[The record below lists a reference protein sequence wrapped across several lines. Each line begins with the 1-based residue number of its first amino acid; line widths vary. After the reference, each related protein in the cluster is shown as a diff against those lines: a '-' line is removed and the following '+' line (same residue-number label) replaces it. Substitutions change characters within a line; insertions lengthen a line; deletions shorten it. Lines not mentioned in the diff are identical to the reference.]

1 MAGQIKGITIEFD
14 GKTTKL
20 EQAIKRVKN
29 STNDVDKALKD
40 VNRGL
45 KYDPKNVT
53 LLSQKQQLLTK
64 RVEESK
70 QKVND
75 LKNAQ
80 AQLDAKGVDRASAEY
95 QELEREIV
103 RAEAEQKRFEKELR
117 QLSSVKLTALGEQF
131 KQIGSKMTE
140 AGKSMTMYVTAPLA
154 AVGAAGAKS
163 FAEVD
168 KTMQLTNSTMG
179 NTAEQAEML
188 NKAMKDA
195 AANSTYGMSDAATAT
210 LNFARAG
217 LSAEQAASALAPA
230 MNLAAGE
237 GGNLDT
243 VSGGLVATI
252 NGFGGSFDEAAQYA
266 DVFANACN
274 NSALDIDSLS
284 QSMSVAAPIF
294 SAAGYKV
301 NDAALYMGVMANKG
315 IEANVAANSLK
326 TGFARLVG
334 GSADVQK
341 QLDALGVS
349 IVNAD
354 GSMKDTVTIQKD
366 LHEAFAGLSESEQ
379 IAAASTIF
387 GKNQMSNWLALINTA
402 PSEVSALS
410 AALDEEGTTAEMA
423 EAMMSGFGGS
433 LEKLKSSVDVA
444 KTSLGEALAPI
455 ILKVAEGIQKLVD
468 WFNSLS
474 PTAQRIIAV
483 VGAIVAAIG
492 PLLVIGGT
500 ILTGLGNI
508 MIYGPMIIN
517 MLSGV
522 GAAVKGLLA
531 GALNPWVIGI
541 GLAIAAGVLLYK
553 NWDSIKAFALN
564 LWNSLKTTF
573 EGIKTSIMN
582 AWNAIKTGVTTA
594 VNAIKTVIQ
603 TVFAAIVAIITGYV
617 NAYRTVITVVFN
629 AIKSVVTTIFT
640 AIKTAVTTIWNGIKL
655 AITNPVQAARNAVTN
670 AVNAIKSVINGISGI
685 IGNVKS
691 AFSSIKSAM
700 TSPIESAKQTISNVI
715 SKIKG
720 MFPLSI
726 GKIFSNLKLP
736 HISVNGGKAPYGIG
750 GKGSLPSF
758 SVSWYAKGG
767 IFDNPSIIG
776 VGEAGR
782 EIVTPERLLDEKLTA
797 SNANIEALLVQMIRQ
812 NQMMIEEL
820 RKDKDLKIDKRVA
833 GRIVNE
839 LVTV

>member
-75 LKNAQ
+75 LKNVQ
-80 AQLDAKGVDRASAEY
+80 NQLDAQKIDHASAEY

-366 LHEAFAGLSESEQ
+366 LHEAFAGLSEAEQ

-500 ILTGLGNI
+500 LLTGLGNI
-508 MIYGPMIIN
+508 MIYGPMI
-517 MLSGV
+517 MGM
-522 GAAVKGLLA
+522 LA
-531 GALNPWVIGI
+531 GIGPAIAGIAAPVAIAIGVIGALVI
-541 GLAIAAGVLLYK
+541 AGIALYKHWDQIKAIAKSL
-553 NWDSIKAFALN
+553 WDSIKA
-564 LWNSLKTTF
+564 TF

-582 AWNAIKTGVTTA
+582 AWNAIKAGVTTA
-594 VNAIKTVIQ
+594 VNAVKTVIQ

-655 AITNPVQAARNAVTN
+655 AITNPIQAARNAVTN

>member
-45 KYDPKNVT
+45 KFDPKNVT
-53 LLSQKQQLLTK
+53 LLSQKQELLTK

-70 QKVND
+70 EKVKQ
-75 LKNAQ
+75 LKDAQ
-80 AQLDAKGVDRASAEY
+80 AQLDAKEVDKASMEY

-103 RAEAEQKRFEKELR
+103 KAEAEQKRFEKELR

-131 KQIGSKMTE
+131 KQIGGKMMDV
-140 AGKSMTMYVTAPLA
+140 GKTMSMYVTAPLT
-154 AVGAAGAKS
+154 AVGVAGAKS

-188 NKAMKDA
+188 NQAMKDA

-217 LSAEQAASALAPA
+217 LTAEQAASALAPA

-243 VSGGLVATI
+243 VSAGLVATI
-252 NGFGGSFDEAAQYA
+252 NGFGGSFDDAAAYA

-274 NSALDIDSLS
+274 NSALDIDSLAS
-284 QSMSVAAPIF
+284 SMSVAAPIF
-294 SAAGYKV
+294 SAAGYSV

-315 IEANVAANSLK
+315 IEASVAANSLK

-334 GSADVQK
+334 GSADVQA

-354 GSMKDTVTIQKD
+354 GSMKDTVTIQKE
-366 LHEAFAGLSESEQ
+366 LHDAFAGLSESEQ

-387 GKNQMSNWLALINTA
+387 GKNQMASWLALINTA
-402 PSEVSALS
+402 PGDVNALS

-468 WFNSLS
+468 WFNKLS

-483 VGAIVAAIG
+483 VGAIVTAIG
-492 PLLVIGGT
+492 PLLVIGGA
-500 ILTGLGNI
+500 LMTGLGNI
-508 MIYGPMIIN
+508 MIYGPMI
-517 MLSGV
+517 MGM
-522 GAAVKGLLA
+522 LA
-531 GALNPWVIGI
+531 GIGPAIAGIAAPVAIAIGVIGA
-541 GLAIAAGVLLYK
+541 LVIAGIALYK
-553 NWDSIKAFALN
+553 NWDSIKAFALQ
-564 LWNSLKTTF
+564 LWNSLKVTF
-573 EGIKTSIMN
+573 EGIKIAILT
-582 AWNAIKTGVTTA
+582 AWEAIKAGVTAA
-594 VNAIKTVIQ
+594 VNAVKTVIQ
-603 TVFAAIVAIITGYV
+603 TIFAAIVAIITGYV
-617 NAYRTVITVVFN
+617 NMYRTIITTVFN
-629 AIKSVVTTIFT
+629 AIKTIVQTIFT
-640 AIKTAVTTIWNGIKL
+640 AIQTATTTIWNGIKL
-655 AITNPVQAARNAVTN
+655 AITNPIQAARNIVTN
-670 AVNAIKSVINGISGI
+670 TVNAIKSVITGLQGL
-685 IGNVKS
+685 IGTVKNI
-691 AFSSIKSAM
+691 FSSIKSAM
-700 TSPIESAKQTISNVI
+700 TSPIETAKQTISNLI
-715 SKIKG
+715 SKVKG
-720 MFPLSI
+720 LFPVNI
-726 GKIFSNLKLP
+726 GKAFNIKLP
-736 HISVNGGKAPYGIG
+736 HVSVGSKSVKVGGK
-750 GKGSLPSF
+750 
-758 SVSWYAKGG
+758 SVSVPTFDISWYAKGG
-767 IFDNPSIIG
+767 VFDNPSLIG

-782 EIVTPERLLDEKLTA
+782 EIVTPEKLLDQKLAA
-797 SNANIEALLVQMIRQ
+797 SNANMENLLLEMIRQ
-812 NQMMIEEL
+812 NQIMIDEL
-820 RKDKDLKIDKRVA
+820 RKSKELKVDKRVA

-839 LVTV
+839 LVVT

>member
-40 VNRGL
+40 VNKGL

-53 LLSQKQQLLTK
+53 LLSQKQEMLTK
-64 RVEESK
+64 RVEESR
-70 QKVND
+70 QKVKD
-75 LKNAQ
+75 LKDIQ
-80 AQLDAKGVDRASAEY
+80 DQLDAKKVDHASAEY

-140 AGKSMTMYVTAPLA
+140 AGKSMSMYVTAPLV

-217 LSAEQAASALAPA
+217 LSAEEAASALAPA

-354 GSMKDTVTIQKD
+354 GSMKDTVTIQKE

-402 PSEVSALS
+402 PSEVDALS
-410 AALDEEGTTAEMA
+410 KSLETEGTTADMA
-423 EAMMSGFGGS
+423 NAMMSGFGGS

-500 ILTGLGNI
+500 LLTGLGNI
-508 MIYGPMIIN
+508 MIYGPMIMG
-517 MLSGV
+517 MLAGV
-522 GAAVKGLLA
+522 GSAIAGIAAPVAIAIGVI
-531 GALNPWVIGI
+531 GALVIAGI
-541 GLAIAAGVLLYK
+541 ALYKHWDQIKAIAKSL
-553 NWDSIKAFALN
+553 WDSIKA
-564 LWNSLKTTF
+564 TF

-582 AWNAIKTGVTTA
+582 AWNTIKTGVTTA

-655 AITNPVQAARNAVTN
+655 AITNPIQAARNAVTN
-670 AVNAIKSVINGISGI
+670 AVNAIKSVINGISGV
-685 IGNVKS
+685 IGSVKN

-767 IFDNPSIIG
+767 VFDNPSIIG

-797 SNANIEALLVQMIRQ
+797 SNTNIEALLVQMIRQ

>member
-29 STNDVDKALKD
+29 STNDVDKALKE
-40 VNRGL
+40 VNKGL

-53 LLSQKQQLLTK
+53 LLSQKQELLSK

-70 QKVND
+70 QKVEK
-75 LKNAQ
+75 LKDAQ
-80 AQLDAKGVDRASAEY
+80 KQLDAKNVDKTSREY

-103 RAEAEQKRFEKELR
+103 KAEAEQKKFEKELR
-117 QLSSVKLTALGEQF
+117 KLQNVKLTALGEQF
-131 KQIGSKMTE
+131 KQIGDKMMS
-140 AGKSMTMYVTAPLA
+140 AGKSLSMYVTAPLT
-154 AVGAAGAKS
+154 AVGVAGAKS

-217 LSAEQAASALAPA
+217 LSAEEAASALAPA

-402 PSEVSALS
+402 PDEVSALS

-492 PLLVIGGT
+492 PLLIVGGA
-500 ILTGLGNI
+500 IMTGLGNLL
-508 MIYGPMIIN
+508 IYGPMIVQMIG
-517 MLSGV
+517 GV
-522 GAAVKGLLA
+522 GAAIKGLLA
-531 GALNPWVIGI
+531 GAFNPWVIGI

-553 NWDSIKAFALN
+553 NWDKVKAFALA
-564 LWNSLKTTF
+564 LWNNLKTVF
-573 EGIKTSIMN
+573 DGIKNTVTTV
-582 AWNAIKTGVTTA
+582 WNAIKTVTMAVWDGIKNAIMTRINLAKAIVTTA
-594 VNAIKTVIQ
+594 I
-603 TVFAAIVAIITGYV
+603 
-617 NAYRTVITVVFN
+617 
-629 AIKSVVTTIFT
+629 
-640 AIKTAVTTIWNGIKL
+640 NGIK
-655 AITNPVQAARNAVTN
+655 AI
-670 AVNAIKSVINGISGI
+670 INGISSV
-685 IGNVKS
+685 IGNVRN
-691 AFSSIKSAM
+691 AFNSIKSAM
-700 TSPIESAKQTISNVI
+700 TSPIQSAKDTISGI
-715 SKIKG
+715 IKKLKG
-720 MFPLSI
+720 LFPLSV
-726 GKIFSNLKLP
+726 GKIFSNIKLP
-736 HISVNGGKAPYGIG
+736 HFRISGGQAPWGIG
-750 GKGSLPSF
+750 GKGTKPTIGID
-758 SVSWYAKGG
+758 WYAKGG
-767 IFDNPSIIG
+767 VFDDPSIIG

-797 SNANIEALLVQMIRQ
+797 SNANIERLLGEMIRQ
-812 NQMMIEEL
+812 NQIMIEEL

>member
-402 PSEVSALS
+402 PDEVSALS

-455 ILKVAEGIQKLVD
+455 ILKVAEGIQSLVD

-500 ILTGLGNI
+500 LLTGLGNI
-508 MIYGPMIIN
+508 MIYGPMIMG
-517 MLSGV
+517 MLAGV
-522 GAAVKGLLA
+522 GPAIAGIAAPVAIAIGVI
-531 GALNPWVIGI
+531 GALVIAGI
-541 GLAIAAGVLLYK
+541 TLYK

-564 LWNSLKTTF
+564 LWNSLKATF

>member
-75 LKNAQ
+75 LKNVQ
-80 AQLDAKGVDRASAEY
+80 NQLDAQKIDHASAEY

-410 AALDEEGTTAEMA
+410 AALDEEGTTAEMS

-500 ILTGLGNI
+500 LLTGLGNI
-508 MIYGPMIIN
+508 MIYGPMIMG
-517 MLSGV
+517 MLAGV
-522 GAAVKGLLA
+522 GPAIAGIAAPVAIAIGVI
-531 GALNPWVIGI
+531 GALVIAGI
-541 GLAIAAGVLLYK
+541 ALYKHWDQIKAIAKSL
-553 NWDSIKAFALN
+553 WDSIKA
-564 LWNSLKTTF
+564 TF

>member
-29 STNDVDKALKD
+29 STNDVDKALRE
-40 VNRGL
+40 VNKGL

-53 LLSQKQQLLTK
+53 LLSQKQELLTK

-70 QKVND
+70 QKVKQLED
-75 LKNAQ
+75 AQ
-80 AQLDAKGVDRASAEY
+80 KQLDAKEVDKTSMEY

-103 RAEAEQKRFEKELR
+103 KAKAEQKNFEKELR

-131 KQIGSKMTE
+131 KQIGSKMMD
-140 AGKSMTMYVTAPLA
+140 AGKTLSMYVTAPLT
-154 AVGAAGAKS
+154 AVGVAGAKS

-188 NKAMKDA
+188 NQAMKDA
-195 AANSTYGMSDAATAT
+195 AANSTYGMSEAATAT

-217 LSAEQAASALAPA
+217 LTAEEAAAALAPA

-243 VSGGLVATI
+243 VSAGLVATI
-252 NGFGGSFDEAAQYA
+252 NGFGGSFDEATNYA

-274 NSALDIDSLS
+274 NSALDIDSLAT
-284 QSMSVAAPIF
+284 SMSVAAPIF
-294 SAAGYKV
+294 SAAGYSV

-315 IEANVAANSLK
+315 IEASVAANSLK

-334 GSADVQK
+334 GSAEVQN

-354 GSMKDTVTIQKD
+354 GSMKDTVTIQKE

-387 GKNQMSNWLALINTA
+387 GKNQMSSWLALINTA
-402 PSEVSALS
+402 PEDVNALS
-410 AALDEEGTTAEMA
+410 DALDEEGTTAEMA

-474 PTAQRIIAV
+474 PTAQRVVAV
-483 VGAIVAAIG
+483 VGALVAAIG
-492 PLLVIGGT
+492 PLLVIGGA
-500 ILTGLGNI
+500 IMTGIGNI
-508 MIYGPMIIN
+508 MIYGPMLMSMLGGVGGAITGL
-517 MLSGV
+517 LSG
-522 GAAVKGLLA
+522 ALL
-531 GALNPWVIGI
+531 PWIAGI
-541 GLAIAAGVLLYK
+541 GLAIAAGVAIYK
-553 NWDSIKAFALN
+553 NWDKIKAFALQ
-564 LWNSLKTTF
+564 LWASLKATF
-573 EGIKTSIMN
+573 ENIKTTIIN
-582 AWNAIKTGVTTA
+582 VWNTIKTVVETV
-594 VNAIKTVIQ
+594 VNAIKNVIQ
-603 TVFAAIVAIITGYV
+603 TIFTAILTIITGYV
-617 NAYRTVITVVFN
+617 NMYLTVVTTVFN

-655 AITNPVQAARNAVTN
+655 AITSPIEAARTAVTN

-685 IGNVKS
+685 IGNVKN
-691 AFSSIKSAM
+691 AFNSIKSAM
-700 TSPIESAKQTISNVI
+700 TSPIESAKQLIDGII
-715 SKIKG
+715 SKIKSL
-720 MFPLSI
+720 FPVNI
-726 GKIFSNLKLP
+726 GKAFNIKLP
-736 HISVNGGKAPYGIG
+736 HVSVGSKSVKVGDKTISVPT
-750 GKGSLPSF
+750 F
-758 SVSWYAKGG
+758 DVSWYAKGG
-767 IFDNPSIIG
+767 VFDNPSLIG

-782 EIVTPERLLDEKLTA
+782 EIVTPERLLDEKLSA
-797 SNANIEALLVQMIRQ
+797 SNENIEKLLTEMIRQ
-812 NQMMIEEL
+812 NQMMLEEL

>member
-64 RVEESK
+64 RVEESR

-75 LKNAQ
+75 LKNVQ
-80 AQLDAKGVDRASAEY
+80 NQLDAQKIDHASAEY

-266 DVFANACN
+266 DIFANACN

-366 LHEAFAGLSESEQ
+366 LHEAFAGLSEAEQ

-500 ILTGLGNI
+500 LLTGLGNI
-508 MIYGPMIIN
+508 MIYGPMIMG
-517 MLSGV
+517 MLAGV
-522 GAAVKGLLA
+522 GPAIAGIAAPVAIAIGVI
-531 GALNPWVIGI
+531 GALVIAGI
-541 GLAIAAGVLLYK
+541 ALYKHWDQIKAIAKSL
-553 NWDSIKAFALN
+553 WDS
-564 LWNSLKTTF
+564 LKVTF

-655 AITNPVQAARNAVTN
+655 AITNPIQAARNAVTN

-750 GKGSLPSF
+750 GKGSVPSF

>member
-1 MAGQIKGITIEFD
+1 M
-14 GKTTKL
+14 
-20 EQAIKRVKN
+20 
-29 STNDVDKALKD
+29 
-40 VNRGL
+40 
-45 KYDPKNVT
+45 
-53 LLSQKQQLLTK
+53 
-64 RVEESK
+64 
-70 QKVND
+70 
-75 LKNAQ
+75 
-80 AQLDAKGVDRASAEY
+80 
-95 QELEREIV
+95 
-103 RAEAEQKRFEKELR
+103 
-117 QLSSVKLTALGEQF
+117 
-131 KQIGSKMTE
+131 
-140 AGKSMTMYVTAPLA
+140 
-154 AVGAAGAKS
+154 
-163 FAEVD
+163 
-168 KTMQLTNSTMG
+168 
-179 NTAEQAEML
+179 
-188 NKAMKDA
+188 
-195 AANSTYGMSDAATAT
+195 
-210 LNFARAG
+210 
-217 LSAEQAASALAPA
+217 
-230 MNLAAGE
+230 
-237 GGNLDT
+237 
-243 VSGGLVATI
+243 ATI

-402 PSEVSALS
+402 PDEVSALS

-455 ILKVAEGIQKLVD
+455 ILKVAEGIQSLVD

-500 ILTGLGNI
+500 LLTGLGNI
-508 MIYGPMIIN
+508 MIYGPMIMG
-517 MLSGV
+517 MLAGV
-522 GAAVKGLLA
+522 GPAIAGIAAPVAIAIGVI
-531 GALNPWVIGI
+531 GALVIAGI
-541 GLAIAAGVLLYK
+541 TLYK

-564 LWNSLKTTF
+564 LWNSLKATF

-776 VGEAGR
+776 VGEDGR

-797 SNANIEALLVQMIRQ
+797 SNANIEMLLVQMIRQ

>member
-75 LKNAQ
+75 LKNVQ
-80 AQLDAKGVDRASAEY
+80 NQLDAQKIDHASAEY

-500 ILTGLGNI
+500 LLTGLGNI
-508 MIYGPMIIN
+508 MIYGPMIMG
-517 MLSGV
+517 MLAGV
-522 GAAVKGLLA
+522 GPAIAGIAAPVAIAIGVI
-531 GALNPWVIGI
+531 GALVIAGI
-541 GLAIAAGVLLYK
+541 ALYKHWDQIKAIAKSL
-553 NWDSIKAFALN
+553 WDSIKA
-564 LWNSLKTTF
+564 TF

-670 AVNAIKSVINGISGI
+670 AVNAIKRVINGISGI

-700 TSPIESAKQTISNVI
+700 TSPIESAKRTISNVI

>member
-45 KYDPKNVT
+45 KFDPKNVT
-53 LLSQKQQLLTK
+53 LLSQKQELLTK

-70 QKVND
+70 EKVKQ
-75 LKNAQ
+75 LKDAQ
-80 AQLDAKGVDRASAEY
+80 AQLDAKEVDKASMEY

-103 RAEAEQKRFEKELR
+103 KAEAEQKRFEKELR

-131 KQIGSKMTE
+131 KQIGGKMMDV
-140 AGKSMTMYVTAPLA
+140 GKTMSMYVTAPLT
-154 AVGAAGAKS
+154 AVGVAGAKS

-188 NKAMKDA
+188 NQAMKDA

-217 LSAEQAASALAPA
+217 LTAEQAASALAPA

-243 VSGGLVATI
+243 VSAGLVATI
-252 NGFGGSFDEAAQYA
+252 NGFGGSFDDAAAYA

-274 NSALDIDSLS
+274 NSALDIDSLAS
-284 QSMSVAAPIF
+284 SMSVAAPIF
-294 SAAGYKV
+294 SAAGYSV

-315 IEANVAANSLK
+315 IEASVAANSLK

-334 GSADVQK
+334 GSADVQA

-354 GSMKDTVTIQKD
+354 GSMKDTVTIQKE
-366 LHEAFAGLSESEQ
+366 LHDAFAGLSESEQ

-387 GKNQMSNWLALINTA
+387 GKNQMASWLALINTA
-402 PSEVSALS
+402 PGDVNALS

-468 WFNSLS
+468 WFNKLS

-492 PLLVIGGT
+492 PLLVIGGA
-500 ILTGLGNI
+500 LMTGLGNI
-508 MIYGPMIIN
+508 MIYGPMIMSMLGGVGGAITGL
-517 MLSGV
+517 LSG
-522 GAAVKGLLA
+522 
-531 GALNPWVIGI
+531 ALMPWIAGI
-541 GLAIAAGVLLYK
+541 GLAIAAGVAIYK
-553 NWDSIKAFALN
+553 HWDQIKALALQ
-564 LWNSLKTTF
+564 LWNSLKATF
-573 EGIKTSIMN
+573 EGIKIAILT
-582 AWNAIKTGVTTA
+582 AWEAIKAGVTAA
-594 VNAIKTVIQ
+594 VNAVKTVIQ
-603 TVFAAIVAIITGYV
+603 TIFAAIVAIITGYV
-617 NAYRTVITVVFN
+617 NMYRTIITTVFN
-629 AIKSVVTTIFT
+629 AIKTVVQTIFT
-640 AIKTAVTTIWNGIKL
+640 AIQTATTTIWNGIKL
-655 AITNPVQAARNAVTN
+655 AITNPIQAARNIVTN
-670 AVNAIKSVINGISGI
+670 TVNAIKSVITGLQGL
-685 IGNVKS
+685 IGTVKNI
-691 AFSSIKSAM
+691 FSSIKSAM
-700 TSPIESAKQTISNVI
+700 TSPIETAKQTISNLI
-715 SKIKG
+715 SKVKSL
-720 MFPLSI
+720 FPVNI
-726 GKIFSNLKLP
+726 GKAFNIKLP
-736 HISVNGGKAPYGIG
+736 HVSV
-750 GKGSLPSF
+750 GSKSVKVGDK
-758 SVSWYAKGG
+758 SVSVPTFSIDWYAKGG
-767 IFDNPSIIG
+767 VFDNPSLIG

-782 EIVTPERLLDEKLTA
+782 EIVTPEKLLDQKLAASTMNTERLLME
-797 SNANIEALLVQMIRQ
+797 MIRQ
-812 NQMMIEEL
+812 NQIMIDEL
-820 RKDKDLKIDKRVA
+820 RKSKELKVDKRVA

-839 LVTV
+839 LVVT

>member
-29 STNDVDKALKD
+29 STNDVDKALKE
-40 VNRGL
+40 VNKGL

-53 LLSQKQQLLTK
+53 LLSQKQELLSK

-70 QKVND
+70 QKVEK
-75 LKNAQ
+75 LKDAQ
-80 AQLDAKGVDRASAEY
+80 KQLDAKNVDKTSREY

-103 RAEAEQKRFEKELR
+103 KAEAEQKKFEKELR
-117 QLSSVKLTALGEQF
+117 KLQNVKLTALGEQF
-131 KQIGSKMTE
+131 KQIGDKMMS
-140 AGKSMTMYVTAPLA
+140 AGKSLSMYVTAPLT
-154 AVGAAGAKS
+154 AVGVAGAKS

-217 LSAEQAASALAPA
+217 LSAEEAASALAPA

-284 QSMSVAAPIF
+284 QSMSVAAPIV

-402 PSEVSALS
+402 PDEVSALS

-492 PLLVIGGT
+492 PLLIVGGA
-500 ILTGLGNI
+500 IMTGLGNLL
-508 MIYGPMIIN
+508 IYGPMIVQMIG
-517 MLSGV
+517 GV
-522 GAAVKGLLA
+522 GAAIKGLLA
-531 GALNPWVIGI
+531 GAFNPWVIGI

-553 NWDSIKAFALN
+553 NWDKVKAFALA
-564 LWNSLKTTF
+564 LWNNLKTVF
-573 EGIKTSIMN
+573 DGIKNTVTTV
-582 AWNAIKTGVTTA
+582 WNAIKTVTMAVWDGIKNAIMTRINLAKAIVTTA
-594 VNAIKTVIQ
+594 I
-603 TVFAAIVAIITGYV
+603 
-617 NAYRTVITVVFN
+617 
-629 AIKSVVTTIFT
+629 
-640 AIKTAVTTIWNGIKL
+640 NGIK
-655 AITNPVQAARNAVTN
+655 AI
-670 AVNAIKSVINGISGI
+670 INGISSV
-685 IGNVKS
+685 IGNVRN
-691 AFSSIKSAM
+691 AFNSIKSAM
-700 TSPIESAKQTISNVI
+700 TSPIQSAKDTISGI
-715 SKIKG
+715 IKKLKG
-720 MFPLSI
+720 LFPLSV
-726 GKIFSNLKLP
+726 GKIFSNIKLP
-736 HISVNGGKAPYGIG
+736 HFRISGGQAPWGIG
-750 GKGSLPSF
+750 GKGTKPTIGID
-758 SVSWYAKGG
+758 WYAKGG
-767 IFDNPSIIG
+767 VFDDPSIIG

-797 SNANIEALLVQMIRQ
+797 SNANIERLLGEMIRQ
-812 NQMMIEEL
+812 NQIMIEEL

>member
-45 KYDPKNVT
+45 KFDPKNVT
-53 LLSQKQQLLTK
+53 LLSQKQELLTK

-70 QKVND
+70 EKVKQ
-75 LKNAQ
+75 LKDAQ
-80 AQLDAKGVDRASAEY
+80 AQLDAKEVDKASMEY

-103 RAEAEQKRFEKELR
+103 KAEAEQKRFEKELR

-131 KQIGSKMTE
+131 KQIGGKMMDV
-140 AGKSMTMYVTAPLA
+140 GKTMSMYVTAPLT
-154 AVGAAGAKS
+154 AVGVAGAKS

-188 NKAMKDA
+188 NQAMKDA

-217 LSAEQAASALAPA
+217 LTAEQAASALAPA

-243 VSGGLVATI
+243 VSAGLVATI
-252 NGFGGSFDEAAQYA
+252 NGFGGSFDDAAAYA

-274 NSALDIDSLS
+274 NSALDIDSLAS
-284 QSMSVAAPIF
+284 SMSVAAPIF
-294 SAAGYKV
+294 SAAGYSV

-315 IEANVAANSLK
+315 IEASVAANSLK

-334 GSADVQK
+334 GSADVQA

-354 GSMKDTVTIQKD
+354 GSMKDTVTIQKE
-366 LHEAFAGLSESEQ
+366 LHDAFAGLSESEQ

-387 GKNQMSNWLALINTA
+387 GKNQMASWLALINTA
-402 PSEVSALS
+402 PGDVNALS

-468 WFNSLS
+468 WFNKLS

-492 PLLVIGGT
+492 PLLVIGGA
-500 ILTGLGNI
+500 LMTGLGNI
-508 MIYGPMIIN
+508 MIYGPMIMG
-517 MLSGV
+517 MLAGIGPAIAGIAASMA
-522 GAAVKGLLA
+522 GAIIVIGLL
-531 GALNPWVIGI
+531 V
-541 GLAIAAGVLLYK
+541 AAGIALYK
-553 NWDSIKAFALN
+553 NWDSIKAFALQ

-573 EGIKTSIMN
+573 EGIKIAILT
-582 AWNAIKTGVTTA
+582 AWEAIKAGVTAA
-594 VNAIKTVIQ
+594 VNAVKTVIQ
-603 TVFAAIVAIITGYV
+603 TIFAAIVAIITGYV
-617 NAYRTVITVVFN
+617 NMYRTIITTVFN
-629 AIKSVVTTIFT
+629 AIKTVVQTIFT
-640 AIKTAVTTIWNGIKL
+640 AIQTATTTIWNGIKL
-655 AITNPVQAARNAVTN
+655 AITNPIQAARNIVTN
-670 AVNAIKSVINGISGI
+670 TVNAIKSVITGLQGL
-685 IGNVKS
+685 IGTVKNI
-691 AFSSIKSAM
+691 FSSIKSAM
-700 TSPIESAKQTISNVI
+700 TSPIETAKQTISNLI
-715 SKIKG
+715 SKVKSL
-720 MFPLSI
+720 FPVNI
-726 GKIFSNLKLP
+726 GKAFNIKLP
-736 HISVNGGKAPYGIG
+736 HVSV
-750 GKGSLPSF
+750 GSKSVKVGDKTVSVPTF
-758 SVSWYAKGG
+758 SIDWYAKGG
-767 IFDNPSIIG
+767 VFDNPSLIG

-782 EIVTPERLLDEKLTA
+782 EIVTPEKLLDQKLAASTMNTERLLME
-797 SNANIEALLVQMIRQ
+797 MIRQ
-812 NQMMIEEL
+812 NQIMIDEL
-820 RKDKDLKIDKRVA
+820 RKSKELKVDKRVA

-839 LVTV
+839 LVVT

>member
-45 KYDPKNVT
+45 KFDPKNVT
-53 LLSQKQQLLTK
+53 LLSQKQELLTK

-70 QKVND
+70 EKVKQ
-75 LKNAQ
+75 LKDAQ
-80 AQLDAKGVDRASAEY
+80 AQLDAKEVDKASMEY

-103 RAEAEQKRFEKELR
+103 KAEAEQKRFEKELR

-131 KQIGSKMTE
+131 KQIGGKMMDV
-140 AGKSMTMYVTAPLA
+140 GKTMSMYVTAPLT
-154 AVGAAGAKS
+154 AVGVAGAKS

-188 NKAMKDA
+188 NQAMKDA

-217 LSAEQAASALAPA
+217 LTAEQAASTLAPA

-243 VSGGLVATI
+243 VSAGLVATI
-252 NGFGGSFDEAAQYA
+252 NGFGGSFDDAAAYA

-274 NSALDIDSLS
+274 NSALDIDSLAS
-284 QSMSVAAPIF
+284 SMSVAAPIF
-294 SAAGYKV
+294 SAAGYSV

-315 IEANVAANSLK
+315 IEASVAANSLK

-334 GSADVQK
+334 GSADVQA

-354 GSMKDTVTIQKD
+354 GSMKDTVTIQKE
-366 LHEAFAGLSESEQ
+366 LHDAFAGLSESEQ

-387 GKNQMSNWLALINTA
+387 GKNQMASWLALINTA
-402 PSEVSALS
+402 PGDVNALS

-468 WFNSLS
+468 WFNKLS

-492 PLLVIGGT
+492 PLLVIGGA
-500 ILTGLGNI
+500 LMTGLGNI
-508 MIYGPMIIN
+508 MIYGPMI
-517 MLSGV
+517 MGM
-522 GAAVKGLLA
+522 LA
-531 GALNPWVIGI
+531 GIGP
-541 GLAIAAGVLLYK
+541 AIAGIAAPVAIAIGVIRALVIAGIALYK
-553 NWDSIKAFALN
+553 NWDSIKAFALQ

-573 EGIKTSIMN
+573 EGIKIAILT
-582 AWNAIKTGVTTA
+582 AWEAIKAGVTAA
-594 VNAIKTVIQ
+594 VNAVKTVIQ
-603 TVFAAIVAIITGYV
+603 TIFAAIVAIITGYV
-617 NAYRTVITVVFN
+617 NMYRTIITTVFN
-629 AIKSVVTTIFT
+629 AIKTVVQTIFT
-640 AIKTAVTTIWNGIKL
+640 AIQTATTTIWNGIKL
-655 AITNPVQAARNAVTN
+655 AITNPIQAARNIVTN
-670 AVNAIKSVINGISGI
+670 TVNAIKSVITGLQGL
-685 IGNVKS
+685 IGTVKNI
-691 AFSSIKSAM
+691 FSSIKSAM
-700 TSPIESAKQTISNVI
+700 TSPIETAKQTISNLI
-715 SKIKG
+715 SKVKSL
-720 MFPLSI
+720 FPVNI
-726 GKIFSNLKLP
+726 GKAFNIKLP
-736 HISVNGGKAPYGIG
+736 HVSV
-750 GKGSLPSF
+750 GSKSVKVGDKTVTVPTF
-758 SVSWYAKGG
+758 SIDWYAKGG
-767 IFDNPSIIG
+767 VFDNPSLIG

-782 EIVTPERLLDEKLTA
+782 EIVTPEKLLDQKLAASTMNTERLLME
-797 SNANIEALLVQMIRQ
+797 MIRQ
-812 NQMMIEEL
+812 NQIMIDEL
-820 RKDKDLKIDKRVA
+820 RKSKELKVDKRVA

-839 LVTV
+839 LVVT

>member
-45 KYDPKNVT
+45 KFDPKNVT
-53 LLSQKQQLLTK
+53 LLSQKQELLTK

-70 QKVND
+70 EKVKQ
-75 LKNAQ
+75 LKDAQ
-80 AQLDAKGVDRASAEY
+80 AQLDAKEVDKASMEY

-103 RAEAEQKRFEKELR
+103 KAEAEQKRFEKELR

-131 KQIGSKMTE
+131 KQIGGKMMD
-140 AGKSMTMYVTAPLA
+140 AGKTMSMYVTAPLT
-154 AVGAAGAKS
+154 AVGVAGAKS

-179 NTAEQAEML
+179 NTAEQAELL
-188 NKAMKDA
+188 NQAMKDA

-217 LSAEQAASALAPA
+217 LTAEQAASALAPA

-243 VSGGLVATI
+243 VSAGLVATI
-252 NGFGGSFDEAAQYA
+252 NGFGGSFDDAAAYA

-274 NSALDIDSLS
+274 NSALDIDSLAS
-284 QSMSVAAPIF
+284 SMSIAAPIF
-294 SAAGYKV
+294 SAAGYSV

-315 IEANVAANSLK
+315 IEASVAANSLK

-334 GSADVQK
+334 GSAEVQN

-354 GSMKDTVTIQKD
+354 GSMKDTVTIQKE

-387 GKNQMSNWLALINTA
+387 GKNQMASWLALINTA
-402 PSEVSALS
+402 PGDVNALS
-410 AALDEEGTTAEMA
+410 TALDEEGTTAEMA

-468 WFNSLS
+468 WFNKLS

-492 PLLVIGGT
+492 PLLVIGGA
-500 ILTGLGNI
+500 LMTGLGNI
-508 MIYGPMIIN
+508 MIYGPMI
-517 MLSGV
+517 MGM
-522 GAAVKGLLA
+522 LA
-531 GALNPWVIGI
+531 GIGPAIAGIAAPVAIAIGVIGALVIAGI
-541 GLAIAAGVLLYK
+541 GLYK
-553 NWDSIKAFALN
+553 NWDSIKAFALQ
-564 LWNSLKTTF
+564 LWNSLKVTF
-573 EGIKTSIMN
+573 EGIKTAILT
-582 AWNAIKTGVTTA
+582 AWEAIKAGVTAA
-594 VNAIKTVIQ
+594 VNAVKTVIQ
-603 TVFAAIVAIITGYV
+603 TIFAAIVAIITGYV
-617 NAYRTVITVVFN
+617 NMYRTIITTVFN
-629 AIKSVVTTIFT
+629 AIKTVVQTIFT
-640 AIKTAVTTIWNGIKL
+640 AIQTATTTIWNGIKL
-655 AITNPVQAARNAVTN
+655 AITNPIQAARNIVTN
-670 AVNAIKSVINGISGI
+670 TVNAIKSVITGLQGL
-685 IGNVKS
+685 IGTVKNI
-691 AFSSIKSAM
+691 FSSIKSAM
-700 TSPIESAKQTISNVI
+700 TSPIETAKQTISNLI
-715 SKIKG
+715 SKVKSL
-720 MFPLSI
+720 FPVNI
-726 GKIFSNLKLP
+726 GKAFNIKLP
-736 HISVNGGKAPYGIG
+736 HVSV
-750 GKGSLPSF
+750 GSKSVKVGDKTVSVPTF
-758 SVSWYAKGG
+758 SIDWYAKGG
-767 IFDNPSIIG
+767 VFDNPSLIG

-782 EIVTPERLLDEKLTA
+782 EIVTPEKLLDQKLAASTMNTERLLME
-797 SNANIEALLVQMIRQ
+797 MIRQ
-812 NQMMIEEL
+812 NQIMIDEL
-820 RKDKDLKIDKRVA
+820 RKSKELKVDKRVA

-839 LVTV
+839 LVVT

>member
-29 STNDVDKALKD
+29 STNDVDKALRE
-40 VNRGL
+40 VNKGL

-53 LLSQKQQLLTK
+53 LLSQKQELLAK

-70 QKVND
+70 QKVKQLED
-75 LKNAQ
+75 AQ
-80 AQLDAKGVDRASAEY
+80 KQLDAKEVDKTSMEY

-103 RAEAEQKRFEKELR
+103 KAKAEQKNFEKQLR

-131 KQIGSKMTE
+131 KQIGSKMMD
-140 AGKSMTMYVTAPLA
+140 AGKTLSMYVTAPLT
-154 AVGAAGAKS
+154 AVGVAGAKS

-188 NKAMKDA
+188 NQAMKDA
-195 AANSTYGMSDAATAT
+195 AANSTYGMSEAATAT

-217 LSAEQAASALAPA
+217 LTAEEAAAALAPA

-243 VSGGLVATI
+243 VSAGLVATI
-252 NGFGGSFDEAAQYA
+252 NGFGGSFDEATNYA

-274 NSALDIDSLS
+274 NSALDIDSLAT
-284 QSMSVAAPIF
+284 SMSVAAPIF
-294 SAAGYKV
+294 SAAGYSV

-315 IEANVAANSLK
+315 IEASVAANSLK

-334 GSADVQK
+334 GSAEVQN

-354 GSMKDTVTIQKD
+354 GSMKDTVTIQKE

-387 GKNQMSNWLALINTA
+387 GKNQMSSWLALINTA
-402 PSEVSALS
+402 PEDVNALS
-410 AALDEEGTTAEMA
+410 DALDEEGTTAEMA

-474 PTAQRIIAV
+474 PTAQRVVAV
-483 VGAIVAAIG
+483 VGALVAAIG
-492 PLLVIGGT
+492 PLLVIGGA
-500 ILTGLGNI
+500 IMTGIGNI
-508 MIYGPMIIN
+508 MIYGPMLMSMLGGVGGAITGL
-517 MLSGV
+517 LSG
-522 GAAVKGLLA
+522 ALL
-531 GALNPWVIGI
+531 PWIAGI
-541 GLAIAAGVLLYK
+541 GLAIAAGVAIYK
-553 NWDSIKAFALN
+553 NWDKIKAFALQ
-564 LWNSLKTTF
+564 LWASLKATF
-573 EGIKTSIMN
+573 ENIKTTIIN
-582 AWNAIKTGVTTA
+582 VWNTIKTVVETV
-594 VNAIKTVIQ
+594 VNAIKNVIQ
-603 TVFAAIVAIITGYV
+603 TIFTAILTIITGYV
-617 NAYRTVITVVFN
+617 NMYLTVVTTVFN
-629 AIKSVVTTIFT
+629 AIKSVATTIFT
-640 AIKTAVTTIWNGIKL
+640 AVKTAVTTIWNGIKL
-655 AITNPVQAARNAVTN
+655 AITSPIEAARTAVTN

-685 IGNVKS
+685 IGNVKN
-691 AFSSIKSAM
+691 AFNSIKSAM
-700 TSPIESAKQTISNVI
+700 TSPIESAKQLIDGII
-715 SKIKG
+715 SKIKSL
-720 MFPLSI
+720 FPVNI
-726 GKIFSNLKLP
+726 GKAFNIKLP
-736 HISVNGGKAPYGIG
+736 HVSVGSKSVKVGDKTISVPT
-750 GKGSLPSF
+750 F
-758 SVSWYAKGG
+758 DVSWYAKGG
-767 IFDNPSIIG
+767 VFDNPSLIG

-782 EIVTPERLLDEKLTA
+782 EIVTPERLLDEKLSA
-797 SNANIEALLVQMIRQ
+797 SNENIEKLLTEMIRQ
-812 NQMMIEEL
+812 NQMMLEEL

>member
-14 GKTTKL
+14 GNTTKL
-20 EQAIKRVKN
+20 ERAIKQVKN

-53 LLSQKQQLLTK
+53 LLSQKQELLTK
-64 RVEESK
+64 RVEESRK
-70 QKVND
+70 KVQD
-75 LKNAQ
+75 LKDVQN
-80 AQLDAKGVDRASAEY
+80 QLDAQKIDHASAEY

-140 AGKSMTMYVTAPLA
+140 AGKGMTMYVTAPLV

-168 KTMQLTNSTMG
+168 KTMQLANSTMG

-195 AANSTYGMSDAATAT
+195 AANSTYGMNDAATAT

-266 DVFANACN
+266 DVFANVCN

-354 GSMKDTVTIQKD
+354 GSMKDTVTIQKE

-402 PSEVSALS
+402 PDEVSALS
-410 AALDEEGTTAEMA
+410 AALDEEGTTAETA

-444 KTSLGEALAPI
+444 KASLGEALAPI

-492 PLLVIGGT
+492 PLLVIGGA
-500 ILTGLGNI
+500 LMTGLGNI
-508 MIYGPMIIN
+508 MIYGPMIMG
-517 MLSGV
+517 MLAGV
-522 GAAVKGLLA
+522 GPAIAGIAAPVAIAIGA
-531 GALNPWVIGI
+531 IGALVIAGI
-541 GLAIAAGVLLYK
+541 ALYKHWDQIKAIAKSL
-553 NWDSIKAFALN
+553 WDSIKA
-564 LWNSLKTTF
+564 TF

-603 TVFAAIVAIITGYV
+603 TVFTVIRTIITNYV
-617 NAYRTVITVVFN
+617 NAYRTVITVAFN

-640 AIKTAVTTIWNGIKL
+640 AIKTAVTTIWNGIKQ
-655 AITNPVQAARNAVTN
+655 AITNPIQAARNAVTN

-685 IGNVKS
+685 IGSVKN

-736 HISVNGGKAPYGIG
+736 HFKISGGKAPWGIG
-750 GKGSLPSF
+750 GKGTKPTIGID
-758 SVSWYAKGG
+758 WYAKGG
-767 IFDNPSIIG
+767 VFDNPSIIG

-797 SNANIEALLVQMIRQ
+797 SNMNIESLLAEMVRQ
-812 NQMMIEEL
+812 NMIIIEEL

>member
-80 AQLDAKGVDRASAEY
+80 NQLDAQKIDHASAEY

-366 LHEAFAGLSESEQ
+366 LHEAFAGLSEAEQ

-402 PSEVSALS
+402 PDEVSALS

-500 ILTGLGNI
+500 LLTGLGNI
-508 MIYGPMIIN
+508 MIYGPMI
-517 MLSGV
+517 MGM
-522 GAAVKGLLA
+522 LA
-531 GALNPWVIGI
+531 GIGPAIAGIAAPVAIAIGVIGALVI
-541 GLAIAAGVLLYK
+541 AGIALYKHWDQIKAIAKSL
-553 NWDSIKAFALN
+553 WDSIKA
-564 LWNSLKTTF
+564 TF

-655 AITNPVQAARNAVTN
+655 AITNPIQAARNAVTN

>member
-14 GKTTKL
+14 GNTTKL
-20 EQAIKRVKN
+20 ERAIKQVKN

-40 VNRGL
+40 VNKGL

-53 LLSQKQQLLTK
+53 LLSQKQEMLTK
-64 RVEESK
+64 RVEESR
-70 QKVND
+70 QKVKD
-75 LKNAQ
+75 LKDIQ
-80 AQLDAKGVDRASAEY
+80 DQLDAKKVDHASAEY

-140 AGKSMTMYVTAPLA
+140 AGKSMSMYVTAPLV

-217 LSAEQAASALAPA
+217 LSAEEAASALAPA

-284 QSMSVAAPIF
+284 ESMSVAAPIF

-354 GSMKDTVTIQKD
+354 GSMKDTVTIQKE

-402 PSEVSALS
+402 PSEVDALS
-410 AALDEEGTTAEMA
+410 KSLETEGTTADMA
-423 EAMMSGFGGS
+423 NAMMSGFGGS

-444 KTSLGEALAPI
+444 ATSLGEALAPI

-483 VGAIVAAIG
+483 IGAIVAAIG

-500 ILTGLGNI
+500 LMTGLGNI
-508 MIYGPMIIN
+508 MIYGPMIMG
-517 MLSGV
+517 MLAGIGPAIAGIAAPVAIAIGVIGALVIAGV
-522 GAAVKGLLA
+522 G
-531 GALNPWVIGI
+531 
-541 GLAIAAGVLLYK
+541 LYK
-553 NWDSIKAFALN
+553 NWDNIKAFALN

-640 AIKTAVTTIWNGIKL
+640 AIQTAVTTIWNGIKL
-655 AITNPVQAARNAVTN
+655 AITNPIQAARNAVTN

-685 IGNVKS
+685 IGNVKN
-691 AFSSIKSAM
+691 AFASIKSAM
-700 TSPIESAKQTISNVI
+700 TSPIESAKQLISGII

-720 MFPLSI
+720 LFPVNI
-726 GKIFSNLKLP
+726 GKAFNIKLP
-736 HISVNGGKAPYGIG
+736 HVSV
-750 GKGSLPSF
+750 GSKSVKVGDK
-758 SVSWYAKGG
+758 SVSVPTFSIDWYAKGG
-767 IFDNPSIIG
+767 VFDSPSLIG

-782 EIVTPERLLDEKLTA
+782 EIVTPEKLLDQKLAA
-797 SNANIEALLVQMIRQ
+797 SNTNIEMLLAQMIRQ

>member
-14 GKTTKL
+14 GNTTKL
-20 EQAIKRVKN
+20 ERAIKQVKN

-53 LLSQKQQLLTK
+53 LLSQKQELLTK
-64 RVEESK
+64 RVEESRK
-70 QKVND
+70 KVQD
-75 LKNAQ
+75 LKDVQN
-80 AQLDAKGVDRASAEY
+80 QLDAQKIDHASAEY

-217 LSAEQAASALAPA
+217 LSAKQAASALAPA

-402 PSEVSALS
+402 PSEVDALS
-410 AALDEEGTTAEMA
+410 KSLETEGTTADMA
-423 EAMMSGFGGS
+423 NAMMSGFGGS

-455 ILKVAEGIQKLVD
+455 ILKVAEGIQSLVD

-500 ILTGLGNI
+500 LLTGLGNI
-508 MIYGPMIIN
+508 MIYGPMI
-517 MLSGV
+517 MGM
-522 GAAVKGLLA
+522 LA
-531 GALNPWVIGI
+531 GIGPAIAGIAAPVLIAIGVIGALVIAGI
-541 GLAIAAGVLLYK
+541 GLYK

-564 LWNSLKTTF
+564 LWNSLKATF

-797 SNANIEALLVQMIRQ
+797 SNANIEMLLVQMIRQ
-812 NQMMIEEL
+812 NQMMLEEL

>member
-80 AQLDAKGVDRASAEY
+80 NQLDAQKVDHASAEY

-243 VSGGLVATI
+243 VSGGLVAPI

-366 LHEAFAGLSESEQ
+366 LHEAFAGLSEAEQ

-492 PLLVIGGT
+492 PRLVIGGT
-500 ILTGLGNI
+500 LLTGLGNI

-582 AWNAIKTGVTTA
+582 AWNTIKTGVTTA

-685 IGNVKS
+685 IGSVKN

>member
-45 KYDPKNVT
+45 KFDPKNVT
-53 LLSQKQQLLTK
+53 LLSQKQELLTK

-70 QKVND
+70 EKVKQ
-75 LKNAQ
+75 LKDAQ
-80 AQLDAKGVDRASAEY
+80 AQLDAKEVDKASMEY

-103 RAEAEQKRFEKELR
+103 KAEAEQKRFEKELR

-131 KQIGSKMTE
+131 KQIGGKMMDV
-140 AGKSMTMYVTAPLA
+140 GKTMSMYVTAPLT
-154 AVGAAGAKS
+154 AVGVAGAKS

-188 NKAMKDA
+188 NQAMKDA

-217 LSAEQAASALAPA
+217 LTAEQAASALAPA

-243 VSGGLVATI
+243 VSAGLVATI
-252 NGFGGSFDEAAQYA
+252 NGFGGSFDDAAAYA

-274 NSALDIDSLS
+274 NSALDIDSLAS
-284 QSMSVAAPIF
+284 SMSVAAPIF
-294 SAAGYKV
+294 SAAGYSV

-315 IEANVAANSLK
+315 IEASVAANSLK

-334 GSADVQK
+334 GSADVQA

-354 GSMKDTVTIQKD
+354 GSMKDTVTIQKE
-366 LHEAFAGLSESEQ
+366 LHDAFAGLSESEQ

-387 GKNQMSNWLALINTA
+387 GKNQMASWLALINTA
-402 PSEVSALS
+402 PGDVNALS

-468 WFNSLS
+468 WFNKLS

-492 PLLVIGGT
+492 PLLVIGGA
-500 ILTGLGNI
+500 LMTGLGNI
-508 MIYGPMIIN
+508 MIYGPMIMG
-517 MLSGV
+517 MLAGIGPAIAGIAAPMA
-522 GAAVKGLLA
+522 GAIIVIGLL
-531 GALNPWVIGI
+531 V
-541 GLAIAAGVLLYK
+541 AAGISLYK
-553 NWDSIKAFALN
+553 NWDNIKAFALQ
-564 LWNSLKTTF
+564 LWNSLKVTF
-573 EGIKTSIMN
+573 EGIKTAILT
-582 AWNAIKTGVTTA
+582 AWEAIKAGVTAA
-594 VNAIKTVIQ
+594 VNAVKTVIQ
-603 TVFAAIVAIITGYV
+603 TIFAAIVAIITGYV
-617 NAYRTVITVVFN
+617 NMYRTIITAVFN
-629 AIKSVVTTIFT
+629 AIKTVVQTIFT
-640 AIKTAVTTIWNGIKL
+640 AIQTATTTIWNGIKL
-655 AITNPVQAARNAVTN
+655 AITNPIQAARNIVTN
-670 AVNAIKSVINGISGI
+670 TVNAIKSVITGLQGL
-685 IGNVKS
+685 IGTVKNI
-691 AFSSIKSAM
+691 FSSIKSAM
-700 TSPIESAKQTISNVI
+700 TSPIETAKQTISNLI
-715 SKIKG
+715 SKVKSL
-720 MFPLSI
+720 FPVNI
-726 GKIFSNLKLP
+726 GKAFNIKLP
-736 HISVNGGKAPYGIG
+736 HVSVGSKSVKVGGK
-750 GKGSLPSF
+750 
-758 SVSWYAKGG
+758 SVSVPTFDISWYAKGG
-767 IFDNPSIIG
+767 VFDNPSLIG

-782 EIVTPERLLDEKLTA
+782 EIVTPEKLLDQKLAA
-797 SNANIEALLVQMIRQ
+797 SSANMENLLMEMIRQ
-812 NQMMIEEL
+812 NQIMIDEL
-820 RKDKDLKIDKRVA
+820 RKSKELKVDKRVA

-839 LVTV
+839 LVVT

>member
-64 RVEESK
+64 RFEESK
-70 QKVND
+70 QKVNV

-80 AQLDAKGVDRASAEY
+80 NQLDAQKVDHASAEY

-131 KQIGSKMTE
+131 KQIGGKMTE

-402 PSEVSALS
+402 PDEVSALS

-455 ILKVAEGIQKLVD
+455 ILKVRQYHDIRPDDNKHVIRSRSSCKRTTGRSTQSVGNWYRAGDSCRRTTVQKLGQHK
-468 WFNSLS
+468 SLRS
-474 PTAQRIIAV
+474 QPLEQLKSNIRRHQDIDNERLECHQDRRNYCSERHKDSYTDCLCCHSRYNHGLCERLQDCNNCRIQRHQERSHYDIHGHQDGSNDDMERNKA
-483 VGAIVAAIG
+483 GHHESCTG
-492 PLLVIGGT
+492 CEKRCHECSERHQERYQWHLRNYRQCKKR
-500 ILTGLGNI
+500 IL
-508 MIYGPMIIN
+508 
-517 MLSGV
+517 
-522 GAAVKGLLA
+522 
-531 GALNPWVIGI
+531 
-541 GLAIAAGVLLYK
+541 
-553 NWDSIKAFALN
+553 
-564 LWNSLKTTF
+564 
-573 EGIKTSIMN
+573 EH
-582 AWNAIKTGVTTA
+582 
-594 VNAIKTVIQ
+594 Q
-603 TVFAAIVAIITGYV
+603 
-617 NAYRTVITVVFN
+617 
-629 AIKSVVTTIFT
+629 
-640 AIKTAVTTIWNGIKL
+640 
-655 AITNPVQAARNAVTN
+655 
-670 AVNAIKSVINGISGI
+670 
-685 IGNVKS
+685 
-691 AFSSIKSAM
+691 
-700 TSPIESAKQTISNVI
+700 
-715 SKIKG
+715 
-720 MFPLSI
+720 
-726 GKIFSNLKLP
+726 
-736 HISVNGGKAPYGIG
+736 
-750 GKGSLPSF
+750 
-758 SVSWYAKGG
+758 VSH
-767 IFDNPSIIG
+767 DQPDR
-776 VGEAGR
+776 VGEADYQQR
-782 EIVTPERLLDEKLTA
+782 
-797 SNANIEALLVQMIRQ
+797 
-812 NQMMIEEL
+812 NQQDKRHVSSVD
-820 RKDKDLKIDKRVA
+820 RKDILESQTA
-833 GRIVNE
+833 AY
-839 LVTV
+839 

>member
-80 AQLDAKGVDRASAEY
+80 NQLDAQKVDHASAEY

-402 PSEVSALS
+402 PDEVSALS

-455 ILKVAEGIQKLVD
+455 ILKVAEGIQSLVD

-500 ILTGLGNI
+500 LLTGLGNI
-508 MIYGPMIIN
+508 MIYGPMIMG
-517 MLSGV
+517 MLAGV
-522 GAAVKGLLA
+522 GPAIAGIAAPVAIAIGVI
-531 GALNPWVIGI
+531 GALVIAGI
-541 GLAIAAGVLLYK
+541 TLYK
-553 NWDSIKAFALN
+553 NWDSIKAYALN
-564 LWNSLKTTF
+564 LWNSLKATF

-797 SNANIEALLVQMIRQ
+797 SNANIEMLLVQMIRQ